1 MTQGVGAQTSAGLLA
16 FQFARIAPIE
26 ANGHVAGVTE
36 NPVIRKA
43 VLIPDPA
50 VYRGA
55 GASYGRAVLHARA
68 IDAEF
73 FYDKNVRQRM
83 SRCNP

>member
-1 MTQGVGAQTSAGLLA
+1 
-16 FQFARIAPIE
+16 
-26 ANGHVAGVTE
+26 
-36 NPVIRKA
+36 
-43 VLIPDPA
+43 
-50 VYRGA
+50 
-55 GASYGRAVLHARA
+55 VLHARA

>member
-1 MTQGVGAQTSAGLLA
+1 M
-16 FQFARIAPIE
+16 
-26 ANGHVAGVTE
+26 N
-36 NPVIRKA
+36 A
-43 VLIPDPA
+43 VLRARAI
-50 VYRGA
+50 
-55 GASYGRAVLHARA
+55 AVLHARA